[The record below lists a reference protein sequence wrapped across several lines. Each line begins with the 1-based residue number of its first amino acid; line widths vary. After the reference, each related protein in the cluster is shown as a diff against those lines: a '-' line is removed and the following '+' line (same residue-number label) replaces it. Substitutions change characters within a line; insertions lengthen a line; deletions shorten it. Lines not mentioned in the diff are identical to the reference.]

1 MNRAAEGR
9 RLSQQA
15 HTEINVD
22 SERIKSERNIKEKED
37 SFGL

>member
-1 MNRAAEGR
+1 MNGAAEGR

-15 HTEINVD
+15 HTEMYVD
-22 SERIKSERNIKEKED
+22 SERMKSERKEKD